1 MEKIMKQYF
10 TGFFTA
16 MTLMISVFLLIGA
29 SSNKS
34 KIEAKMITVKG
45 KDGST
50 LIMDGTIVTLNKDGF
65 VTGYFGNDKSKN
77 GIITL
82 FDKNRGKTFKK

>member
-1 MEKIMKQYF
+1 MKQYF

-16 MTLMISVFLLIGA
+16 IILMISVFLFIGA
-29 SSNKS
+29 ASNNS

-50 LIMDGTIVTLNKDGF
+50 LIMYGTIVTLNKDGF
-65 VTGYFGNDKSKN
+65 VTGYFGNDRSKN

>member
-1 MEKIMKQYF
+1 MKQYF

-16 MTLMISVFLLIGA
+16 IILMISVFLFIGA
-29 SSNKS
+29 ASNKS

>member
-1 MEKIMKQYF
+1 MKQYF

-16 MTLMISVFLLIGA
+16 MALVTSVFLFIGA
-29 SSNKS
+29 VSNKS

>member
-1 MEKIMKQYF
+1 MKQYF

-16 MTLMISVFLLIGA
+16 IILMISVFLFIGA
-29 SSNKS
+29 ASNKS

-77 GIITL
+77 GIIAL
-82 FDKNRGKTFKK
+82 FDKNRAKTFKK

>member
-1 MEKIMKQYF
+1 MKQYF

-16 MTLMISVFLLIGA
+16 IILMISVFLFIGA
-29 SSNKS
+29 ASNKR

-65 VTGYFGNDKSKN
+65 VTGYFGNDRSKN

>member
-1 MEKIMKQYF
+1 MKQYF

-16 MTLMISVFLLIGA
+16 MILTISIFLFIGA
-29 SSNKS
+29 STNKK
-34 KIEAKMITVKG
+34 KIEAGMITVKG
-45 KDGST
+45 KDGKT

-82 FDKNRGKTFKK
+82 FNKNRAKTFKK

>member
-1 MEKIMKQYF
+1 MKQYF

-16 MTLMISVFLLIGA
+16 MALVTSVFLFIGA
-29 SSNKS
+29 ASNKN

>member
-1 MEKIMKQYF
+1 MKQYF

-16 MTLMISVFLLIGA
+16 TALMISIFLLIGA
-29 SSNKS
+29 ASNKS

-82 FDKNRGKTFKK
+82 FDRDRAKTFKK

>member
-1 MEKIMKQYF
+1 MKQYF

-16 MTLMISVFLLIGA
+16 TILMISVFLFIGA
-29 SSNKS
+29 ASNKS

-50 LIMDGTIVTLNKDGF
+50 LIMDGTIVTLNKDGY

>member
-16 MTLMISVFLLIGA
+16 MTLMISVFLFIGA
-29 SSNKS
+29 ASNKS
-34 KIEAKMITVKG
+34 TIEAKMITVKG

>member
-1 MEKIMKQYF
+1 MKQYF

-16 MTLMISVFLLIGA
+16 MALVTSVFLFIGA
-29 SSNKS
+29 TSNKS

>member
-1 MEKIMKQYF
+1 MKQYF

-16 MTLMISVFLLIGA
+16 MALVTSVFLFIGA
-29 SSNKS
+29 ASNKN

-82 FDKNRGKTFKK
+82 FDKNRGKTFKN

>member
-1 MEKIMKQYF
+1 MKQYF

-16 MTLMISVFLLIGA
+16 TTLMISVFLFIGA
-29 SSNKS
+29 TSNKS

>member
-1 MEKIMKQYF
+1 MKQYF

-16 MTLMISVFLLIGA
+16 MALVTSVFLFIGA
-29 SSNKS
+29 ASNKS

-82 FDKNRGKTFKK
+82 FDKNRGKTFKN

>member
-1 MEKIMKQYF
+1 MKQYF

-16 MTLMISVFLLIGA
+16 MILTISIFLFIGA
-29 SSNKS
+29 STNKK
-34 KIEAKMITVKG
+34 KIEAEMITVKG
-45 KDGST
+45 KDGKT

-82 FDKNRGKTFKK
+82 FNKNRAKTFKK